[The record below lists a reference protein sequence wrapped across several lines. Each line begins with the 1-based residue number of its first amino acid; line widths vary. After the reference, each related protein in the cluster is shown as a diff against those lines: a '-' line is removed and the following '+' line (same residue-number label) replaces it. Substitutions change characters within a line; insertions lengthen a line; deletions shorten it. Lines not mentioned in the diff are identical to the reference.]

1 MTQEKEQFSAW
12 LDDAAAEDGML
23 NASSDDVSAVLGLA
37 ARYRLIG
44 DALRGEVEDNS
55 MSDIS
60 ARVREAIESEPVYHH
75 TATPT
80 PVRPRPVKNRKPLF
94 DFGSWLRPV
103 GGLALAASVA
113 MIVVVTVTRQD
124 TPANGGA
131 MVAVSEPPPSL
142 AVPVSYPASQVIP
155 ARGYAATQMA
165 ANPATNL
172 NDYMEEHSEYASQ
185 DTMQRIMP
193 YARAV
198 SYENPR

>member
-1 MTQEKEQFSAW
+1 MTQDKEQFSAW
-12 LDDAAAEDGML
+12 LDDAAAADGMQ
-23 NASSDDVSAVLGLA
+23 NASSDDESSVLGLA

-44 DALRGEVEDNS
+44 DALRGEIEDNS

-60 ARVREAIESEPVYHH
+60 ASVRAAIESEPAYHH

-80 PVRPRPVKNRKPLF
+80 PVRPRPVKNRKPFF

-113 MIVVVTVTRQD
+113 MVVVVTVTRQE
-124 TPANGGA
+124 TPVNGGA
-131 MVAVSEPPPSL
+131 VVAVSEPPPSL
-142 AVPVSYPASQVIP
+142 AVPVSYPANPALP
-155 ARGYAATQMA
+155 ARGYAASQMA
-165 ANPATNL
+165 ANPVANL

>member
-1 MTQEKEQFSAW
+1 MTQDKERFSAW
-12 LDDAAAEDGML
+12 LDDAAAADGMV
-23 NASSDDVSAVLGLA
+23 NASFSDKSDTLDLA

-44 DALRGEVEDNS
+44 DALRGEIEDSS

-60 ARVREAIESEPVYHH
+60 ASVRAAIEAEPAYHNVPA
-75 TATPT
+75 TALPLPT
-80 PVRPRPVKNRKPLF
+80 VKKKAPLF

-113 MIVVVTVTRQD
+113 MVVVVTVTRQE
-124 TPANGGA
+124 TPSADGA
-131 MVAVSEPPPSL
+131 AVVAASSPQPTM
-142 AVPVSYPASQVIP
+142 AVPVSYPASPAIP
-155 ARGYAATQMA
+155 ARGYAANPMLA
-165 ANPATNL
+165 SPATNL

-198 SYENPR
+198 SFENPR